1 MNSKIR
7 PAALGALLAFLALAA
22 GCSKLTVENIDR
34 LKVGMPFDDVVDI
47 IGKPASCDETVGLR
61 NCTWSDDQRSVE
73 ATFAAGRLVV
83 TSSRNLR

>member
-1 MNSKIR
+1 MTSKYR
-7 PAALGALLAFLALAA
+7 PATVAALLAALALVA

-34 LKVGMPFDDVVDI
+34 LKVGMHFDDVVDI

-61 NCTWSDDQRSVE
+61 NCTWSDEQRSVE